1 MAAQDLATAILSFVE
16 SAYEILDERF
26 AETGDV
32 VIWSVDPLV
41 PRLGDR
47 FTIESEGQVH
57 EVTVYALT
65 TFKGDWSVTCRADAL
80 EDD

>member
-1 MAAQDLATAILSFVE
+1 MAAQDLATAILTFAE

-32 VIWSVDPLV
+32 VIWSVDPLI

-57 EVTVYALT
+57 EVSVYALT
-65 TFKGDWSVTCRADAL
+65 TFRGGWSVTCRADEL
-80 EDD
+80 EGE